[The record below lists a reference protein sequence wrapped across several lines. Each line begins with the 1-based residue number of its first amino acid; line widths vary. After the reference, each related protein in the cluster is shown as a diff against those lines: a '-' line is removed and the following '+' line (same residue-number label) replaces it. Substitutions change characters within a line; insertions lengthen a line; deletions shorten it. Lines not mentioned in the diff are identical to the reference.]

1 MTDGLPETTYT
12 YLQRAGYV
20 DRLTGEVNRWL
31 IKQDLRNGKLAA
43 TRRIGERRLQQIK
56 EWANDNHD

>member
-20 DRLTGEVNRWL
+20 DRITGAVNRGL

-43 TRRIGERRLQQIK
+43 TRQIGERRLREIR
-56 EWANDNHD
+56 EWANG